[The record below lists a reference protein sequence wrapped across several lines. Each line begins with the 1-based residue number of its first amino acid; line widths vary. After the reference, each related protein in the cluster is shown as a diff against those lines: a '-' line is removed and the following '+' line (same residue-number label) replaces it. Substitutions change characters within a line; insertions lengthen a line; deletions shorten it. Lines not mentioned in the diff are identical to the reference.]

1 MHLDVPRHYWQKML
15 WTDETK
21 IDLFSIIL
29 TDVCVYSTHPFSF
42 QKLRQE
48 LLSRQGSVEATR
60 DSVSKLLH
68 SSDAPMDSD
77 LQSALD
83 ELSERY
89 AAAQACQ
96 AEWEVELKALLP
108 RLESYERLGSDL
120 QVFTQSR
127 LKALSPVGQP
137 DRSIDDYRQ
146 TVEVR
151 TVFRVIC
158 CGYMYGR
165 CQ

>member
-1 MHLDVPRHYWQKML
+1 MI
-15 WTDETK
+15 T
-21 IDLFSIIL
+21 FSL
-29 TDVCVYSTHPFSF
+29 S

-60 DSVSKLLH
+60 DSVSNLLD
-68 SSDAPMDSD
+68 SSDAPMDPD

-83 ELSERY
+83 ELTQRY
-89 AAAQACQ
+89 GAAQTCQ

-137 DRSIDDYRQ
+137 DRSIVDYRQ
-146 TVEVR
+146 TIEVR
-151 TVFRVIC
+151 MVFSFLCVYACYISADQSLKSIFCPFSFSFVR
-158 CGYMYGR
+158 R
-165 CQ
+165 SSLS

>member
-1 MHLDVPRHYWQKML
+1 
-15 WTDETK
+15 
-21 IDLFSIIL
+21 
-29 TDVCVYSTHPFSF
+29 
-42 QKLRQE
+42 
-48 LLSRQGSVEATR
+48 
-60 DSVSKLLH
+60 
-68 SSDAPMDSD
+68 MDSD

-83 ELSERY
+83 ELTQSY
-89 AAAQACQ
+89 AAARACQ

-146 TVEVR
+146 TIEVQ
-151 TVFRVIC
+151 TVFRFLC
-158 CGYMYGR
+158 CTLDVSRLNLFSRFHPFSVSFFQEVQAELEQESGQLKTFCNLGAGLSQSKAFNNTQILLDNVKEVTDEFTR
-165 CQ
+165 LEDNVRQR